1 MTVILNGEK
10 YNMAENMSVLDL
22 LNEKGVNPDRVVVE
36 YNKNIVPKSDFANI
50 KIAPNDTLE
59 VLEFVGGG

>member
-10 YNMAENMSVLDL
+10 YDMAENMSVLDL
-22 LNEKGVNPDRVVVE
+22 LNEKGVNPDRVVGE